1 MNKFKSEAGSMAVY
15 VTIVLFIMLVF
26 IVAVYMRTITVRKE
40 QIVTA
45 SKIKESY
52 EKDNERIDEIYAN
65 IVGENTD
72 GINIDEAIE
81 SGTNFSKTT
90 TVYDKLNNTVVIPGG
105 FHFASDS
112 ENIVEKGI
120 VIEDD
125 AGNQFVWIPTGTYQ
139 TSTGEKTNDLSR
151 RIFTS
156 SGATGVTEDNVIE
169 NYFYGEEN
177 SNSVANSEIT
187 GFKTSA
193 ESIANGGNGGFYV
206 GR

>member
-72 GINIDEAIE
+72 EINIDEAIE
-81 SGTNFSKTT
+81 SGTNFS
-90 TVYDKLNNTVVIPGG
+90 
-105 FHFASDS
+105 SDS

>member
-1 MNKFKSEAGSMAVY
+1 MYGYQQGPIKRALGK
-15 VTIVLFIMLVF
+15 
-26 IVAVYMRTITVRKE
+26 K
-40 QIVTA
+40 QI
-45 SKIKESY
+45 
-52 EKDNERIDEIYAN
+52 
-65 IVGENTD
+65 
-72 GINIDEAIE
+72 
-81 SGTNFSKTT
+81 
-90 TVYDKLNNTVVIPGG
+90 
-105 FHFASDS
+105 
-112 ENIVEKGI
+112 
-120 VIEDD
+120 
-125 AGNQFVWIPTGTYQ
+125 
-139 TSTGEKTNDLSR
+139 DLSR

>member
-72 GINIDEAIE
+72 EINIDEAIE

-125 AGNQFVWIPTGTYQ
+125 ARNQFVWIPTGT
-139 TSTGEKTNDLSR
+139 
-151 RIFTS
+151 
-156 SGATGVTEDNVIE
+156 
-169 NYFYGEEN
+169 
-177 SNSVANSEIT
+177 
-187 GFKTSA
+187 
-193 ESIANGGNGGFYV
+193 
-206 GR
+206 

>member
-72 GINIDEAIE
+72 EINIDEAIE

-112 ENIVEKGI
+112 ENIV
-120 VIEDD
+120 D
-125 AGNQFVWIPTGTYQ
+125 TR
-139 TSTGEKTNDLSR
+139 SR
-151 RIFTS
+151 
-156 SGATGVTEDNVIE
+156 V
-169 NYFYGEEN
+169 
-177 SNSVANSEIT
+177 
-187 GFKTSA
+187 
-193 ESIANGGNGGFYV
+193 
-206 GR
+206 